1 MKFKMINIMLAAVLV
16 VLASCAGETDRTDAV
31 PAETAAQTEAVTAA
45 SYIEDNLPEMD
56 FGGRTFRWLFQV
68 QEAREF
74 YLEESDGDVLNDVIY
89 RSTLTVKER
98 FNVTFSA
105 ENVKDYSTYAK
116 KAIRAGDDAYD
127 CITGH
132 GGVMPDYAYEGMA
145 LNWFTEMDYN
155 DFDKPWWARD
165 SVESLS
171 VAGKLYMPAGDITY
185 GCVGSSTAVLF
196 NKNLFRDLNIEYP
209 YGDVAAGTWTLDK
222 VNGICRLGMADL
234 NGDSAMDPENDR
246 YGYLVSKWA
255 TPVSIIYIGG
265 GRMIAKDSGGLP
277 YFCFYNELNVKI
289 IDEFFEMVVNYG
301 HVGEPL
307 AYYDAFIENRSLFA
321 PTEIQSVS
329 YFREMESDF
338 GILPQFK
345 YSESVDKYYCNVAGS
360 VALLIIPVTAAENT
374 DFISIV
380 IEAMSAEGYRQVR
393 PVYYETVL
401 KVKFTRDTE
410 SEAMIDYITD
420 GRVFDLGRFD
430 NRFAAIKDL
439 TYNLALKLDTDPKP
453 DIASAYAKL
462 EPAALKAL
470 EKYIEVY
477 GNME

>member
-1 MKFKMINIMLAAVLV
+1 MILKTIGILLAAGML
-16 VLASCAGETDRTDAV
+16 VLASCAAETDKPDAV
-31 PAETAAQTEAVTAA
+31 STETETQAEAETAAP
-45 SYIEDNLPEMD
+45 YIGDDLPDMD
-56 FGGRTFRWLFQV
+56 FDGRTFRWLFQV
-68 QEAREF
+68 WEAKEF
-74 YLEESDGDVLNDVIY
+74 YLDESDGDILNDIVY
-89 RSTLTVKER
+89 QSTLTVKER
-98 FNVTFSA
+98 FNMTFSG
-105 ENVKDYSTYAK
+105 ESVKDYSTYAK

-155 DFDKPWWARD
+155 DFDKPWWAQD
-165 SVESLS
+165 AVENLS

-185 GCVGSSTAVLF
+185 GCIGSSSAILF
-196 NKNLFRDLNIEYP
+196 NKNLFNDLNIEYP
-209 YGDVAAGTWTLDK
+209 YDDVTGGSWTLDK
-222 VNGICRLGMADL
+222 VNGICRLGLADL
-234 NGDSAMDPENDR
+234 NGDSVMDFENDR
-246 YGYLVSKWA
+246 YGYIVSKWT

-265 GRMIAKDSGGLP
+265 GRMIAKDSEGLP
-277 YFCFYNELNVKI
+277 YFTLYNELNVKI

-301 HVGEPL
+301 YVGEAL
-307 AYYDAFIENRSLFA
+307 ASYDAFIADRSLFA
-321 PTEIQSVS
+321 PISIQSVS
-329 YFREMESDF
+329 YFRDMDSDF

-345 YSESVDKYYCNVAGS
+345 YTESVDKYYCNIDGA

-393 PVYYETVL
+393 PVYYDTVL
-401 KVKFTRDTE
+401 KVKYTRDTE
-410 SEAMIDYITD
+410 SEAMIDYIVD

-430 NRFAAIKDL
+430 NRFAAVKDL
-439 TYNLALKLDTDPKP
+439 TYNLALKLGTDPKP

-477 GNME
+477 QNME